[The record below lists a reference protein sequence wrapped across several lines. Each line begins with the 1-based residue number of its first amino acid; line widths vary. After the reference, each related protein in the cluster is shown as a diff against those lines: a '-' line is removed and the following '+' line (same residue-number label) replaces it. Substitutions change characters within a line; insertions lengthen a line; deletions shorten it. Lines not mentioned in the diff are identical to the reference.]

1 MFKKIICVAA
11 ALITLALAWTA
22 NSVKFAD
29 GKAFEL
35 YSESLSSKAK
45 ICAADDADYRAELLR
60 TGEKITLT
68 GGEEELEKLI
78 GSLGVKI
85 VFVEETE
92 FGTSYYGYSEN
103 LKYRKTVGKKVV
115 NFHAFK
121 GKSEIVVGTP
131 IIFGGY

>member
-22 NSVKFAD
+22 NSVKFAE
-29 GKAFEL
+29 GRAFEL
-35 YSESLSSKAK
+35 YSKSVSSRAE
-45 ICAADDADYRAELLR
+45 IVAADDACYRAELLR

-78 GSLGVKI
+78 ESLDVKI
-85 VFVEETE
+85 VYIEKTE
-92 FGTSYYGYSEN
+92 FGTSYYGYSEK
-103 LKYRKTVGKKVV
+103 LKYRKTVGERVV

-121 GKSEIVVGTP
+121 GESEIVVATP
-131 IIFGGY
+131 VIFGGY